1 MGNLLGEGFP
11 EQIIKQVEERQKA
24 YGAGYADGTTRSL
37 DQLKYLNTNTSWCKL
52 VSSVDVSNQSIIT
65 HKSLSKLTGIGD
77 SELARK
83 FVLFNGVQEGNTLRE
98 GIDFGNNIL
107 SENAYG
113 IGGNE
118 FGSRPMMGIK
128 SANIKHLNKGS
139 IRTATV
145 QVKAWNKIQFDIID
159 ALYLRLGFN
168 ILLEWG
174 HVSYFDNKGEY
185 QENVDNSLAESFLT
199 GTDGGKNL
207 NYSSFLQLIEKQRIK
222 TFGNYDAMFAKV
234 SNMHWSF
241 LKDGSY
247 DITLDLTSVG
257 DVIESFKMNALNPS
271 NIVPLNTTPTTTITV
286 PPPSFN
292 QQIKLA
298 SNQSTINQ
306 YFNQMLEKLTVPL
319 QLKTIIITP
328 SKSNPLGGQGIGN
341 YAIGVIDFKFNDLPS
356 SASPSPAAQGIKA
369 FAIPAGSRDGFEIS
383 PPTGVHQQFY
393 CRLGNFLEF
402 IQNHVLYQVGSQ
414 SDLFPLMKIDTK
426 VESNLIYLNPLQV
439 SMDPTV
445 CVVNRTLKIDDR
457 RNPTL
462 LAGVN
467 FNSFIDSFTSP
478 ITSPSKSE
486 YGQIM
491 NIYVNVKFIMTKMDE
506 LKDEKGR
513 LPLIDFL
520 KGILAGIN
528 GALGGINELDVF
540 IDEITNTIKIIDK
553 NPIPDIQFLME
564 HINSLDI
571 DAKLNTKYA
580 EFELYGYNTVD
591 NTAGFIK
598 DFNFKTELSPAMS
611 TMITVGATANGTVVG
626 ENATALSRLNNGYT
640 DRFKPFITD
649 NTSNLSPLSALPQLT
664 NLQGFKI
671 GNLWEGVGTGRSLS
685 TPPPLPNAAKDT
697 FVKIH
702 SEYFKFYNNF
712 IDYLIKLSNWN
723 FTSEEISTYKD
734 ALVNYNNAYAV
745 YKKARED
752 YELTLP
758 KGTILASSIT
768 KYTMQPS
775 TGFIPFNLSL
785 TMNGLSGMKINSK
798 FLIDTSYLPSN
809 YPDTVDFLIKNL
821 SHKIE
826 NNKWDTML
834 ESYCISKGEYEESTQ
849 IINPQGQQSQGQQS
863 QGGTPNPF
871 PSFTTSTVPSTVGI
885 NPEDVIIF
893 TSNSGNRQHYNSLKV
908 EFRNR
913 FLQLAF
919 AYKNKTGKKVTLNS
933 AVRTQSEQTALWTAW
948 VNGGGNYPG
957 RPGYDASKPIVAKVN
972 GINIPLQTVGRGH
985 GTGTAVDVDDAD
997 GLEALPEFKTLGFNR
1012 VIPKSDDLPHIE
1024 IKSLGGLGIIIT
1036 MLSMDTTTTPWN

>member
-271 NIVPLNTTPTTTITV
+271 DIVPLTPTTTDLDAT
-286 PPPSFN
+286 PPKSIN
-292 QQIKLA
+292 ELVMLS

-306 YFNQMLEKLTVPL
+306 YFNKMLGQLISINGTVTR
-319 QLKTIIITP
+319 TIPVPNSTNFTLVVIPGVKAARNFNFNEFSDP
-328 SKSNPLGGQGIGN
+328 SIYIPIDGIEEVTNHGE
-341 YAIGVIDFKFNDLPS
+341 Y
-356 SASPSPAAQGIKA
+356 
-369 FAIPAGSRDGFEIS
+369 
-383 PPTGVHQQFY
+383 FY

-426 VESNLIYLNPLQV
+426 VESNLMYLTPLQV

-445 CVVNRTLKIDDR
+445 CVVNRTLKIDDNYQIIHNLKAKR
-457 RNPTL
+457 
-462 LAGVN
+462 GVK
-467 FNSFIDSFTSP
+467 FTTVGEEFVAP
-478 ITSPSKSE
+478 ITPPSKSE

-491 NIYVNVKFIMTKMDE
+491 NIYVNVRFMMAKMDE

-520 KGILAGIN
+520 RGILAGIN

-553 NPIPDIQFLME
+553 NPMPDIQWLME
-564 HINSLDI
+564 HINGLKI
-571 DAKLNTKYA
+571 DTKLNIKYA

-649 NTSNLSPLSALPQLT
+649 NTSKLSTLFSLNQSHLI
-664 NLQGFKI
+664 NDQGFKI
-671 GNLWEGVGTGRSLS
+671 GNLWEGVGTGRTVLPEPP
-685 TPPPLPNAAKDT
+685 TPPPDYENT
-697 FVKIH
+697 FIKIKND
-702 SEYFKFYNNF
+702 YGLLYNNF
-712 IDYLIKLSNWN
+712 VDYLVRLSTWT
-723 FTSEEISTYKD
+723 FTFEEISTYKD
-734 ALVNYNNAYAV
+734 ALTNYNNAYAV
-745 YKKARED
+745 FKKAVED
-752 YELTLP
+752 FI
-758 KGTILASSIT
+758 KARDGKASA
-768 KYTMQPS
+768 KDETMQPS

-785 TMNGLSGMKINSK
+785 TMDGLSGMKINSK

-809 YPDTVDFLIKNL
+809 YPNTVDFLIKNL

-826 NNKWDTML
+826 GNKWETML
-834 ESYCISKGEYEESTQ
+834 ESYCISKGEYKEVTQ
-849 IINPQGQQSQGQQS
+849 DINPQEQQGQGQQS

-957 RPGYDASKPIVAKVN
+957 RPGYDASKPIKAKVN
-972 GINIPLQTVGRGH
+972 GINIPLQTVGKGH